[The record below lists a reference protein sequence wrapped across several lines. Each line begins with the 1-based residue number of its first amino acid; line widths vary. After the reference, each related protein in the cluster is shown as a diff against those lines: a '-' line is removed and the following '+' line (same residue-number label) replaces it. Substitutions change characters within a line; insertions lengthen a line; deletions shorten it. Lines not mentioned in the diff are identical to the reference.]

1 MKNIYEFLIFS
12 DLFRESLGELNNTK
26 IWERSYIFVNI
37 ARGNVR

>member
-12 DLFRESLGELNNTK
+12 DLFHESLGELNNTK
-26 IWERSYIFVNI
+26 IYIFVNI